1 MNKILMFFVA
11 VLIGGGAYQSAAA
24 NPIDQYY
31 AYAATGEWQKALP
44 IIEGLAQREPSVPTS
59 WYNYGICLE
68 ELKRH
73 SESINA
79 FKKAY
84 ELDPLDF
91 GAQYR
96 IFKNYALA
104 DDAEGFVA
112 FSKSEVVK
120 TPRIIDLISG
130 REEFKTIVS
139 SKSYI
144 EFKKQL

>member
-1 MNKILMFFVA
+1 MFFVA
-11 VLIGGGAYQSAAA
+11 ALIGGGASQLAAE

-31 AYAATGEWQKALP
+31 AYAATGEWQQALP
-44 IIEGLAQREPSVPTS
+44 IIEGLAKKDPSVPTS

-73 SESINA
+73 SESISA

-84 ELDPLDF
+84 ELDASDF

-104 DDAEGFVA
+104 EDDEGFVA
-112 FSKSEVVK
+112 FAESEVVK
-120 TPRIIDLISG
+120 TPRVIDLISG
-130 REEFKTIVS
+130 REEFKAIVS
-139 SKSYI
+139 SKRYN